1 MQKFFL
7 ASFSIVTFLLG
18 LVSMTDA
25 DLRATVLGDATVAGT
40 VSSLSTN
47 TISMQTTPPVVDSTV
62 AQPVMTALLPPG
74 KVSATIINAT
84 AVRIAWAASD
94 GATSYK
100 IFRNNATLGITGDTH
115 YQDATVRAGE
125 NYAYSIVALSDAAL
139 PSEKSAPV
147 QIRINPTTETT
158 AAVPIAAAPSPVTTS
173 EVVASRTTAVSDS
186 ASVNNIPVS
195 SVAVS
200 EAQFSIEAG
209 ASSGAVA
216 ADNTPPSVPTGV
228 TIDIISPT
236 TVRVKWQA
244 STDDAG
250 VANYIIFRNG
260 LKIGITYKETYYDDI
275 TARPGEQYEYAVSA
289 RDTAKN
295 ESAKSVFRQVI
306 LPVKDSGVDLPT
318 EKAEKPIM
326 LTVGVVPDKQK
337 VNVDTDHDGLSDAE
351 ELRLGTDPNVAD
363 TDGDGFLDGDEIKA
377 GFDPLKYSSGD
388 KSDKIAFQPPATDSK
403 KRASVEDNRYEVKK
417 VELVKSEST
426 GKEVARFSGKGLPNT
441 LVTLYI
447 YSDPIIVVVKTD
459 ENGNWSYD
467 LDTNLEDG
475 HHEVYAA
482 VTDTLGRITAQSSP
496 IPFVKTAQAI
506 TTQDAARVVASNQ
519 SPLERSM
526 TQFVG
531 AGVVIASLF
540 GLISLLII
548 VRRQKAV
555 VKEP

>member
-7 ASFSIVTFLLG
+7 AFLSISMFLSGVTLMTNTG
-18 LVSMTDA
+18 LRGA
-25 DLRATVLGDATVAGT
+25 VLGDTTVAGT

-47 TISMQTTPPVVDSTV
+47 TISTQTTTSDVSLTNTSPIV
-62 AQPVMTALLPPG
+62 TALLPPER
-74 KVSATIINAT
+74 VSATIADAT
-84 AVRIAWAASD
+84 TVRITWEVSN
-94 GATSYK
+94 GATRYRV
-100 IFRNNATLGITGDTH
+100 FRNDAVLGITGDTH
-115 YQDATVRAGE
+115 YQDTTAHAGVK
-125 NYAYSIVALSDAAL
+125 YAYSVVALSDVRPSSERSSAAFIL
-139 PSEKSAPV
+139 
-147 QIRINPTTETT
+147 INPVVETT
-158 AAVPIAAAPSPVTTS
+158 AAVSAVALSSPVTS
-173 EVVASRTTAVSDS
+173 EATASRTVASSES
-186 ASVNNIPVS
+186 ANDT
-195 SVAVS
+195 SVASAIVS
-200 EAQFSIEAG
+200 TAQLSVEESAR
-209 ASSGAVA
+209 SGAVA
-216 ADNTPPSVPTGV
+216 VDDTPPSAPTGV
-228 TIDIISPT
+228 VIDIISPT
-236 TVRVKWQA
+236 IVRVKWQA
-244 STDDAG
+244 STDNAG
-250 VANYIIFRNG
+250 VANYVVFRNG
-260 LKIGITYKETYYDDI
+260 SKIGITYKETYYDDI
-275 TARPGEQYEYAVSA
+275 TVRPGEQYEYAVSA

-295 ESAKSVFRQVI
+295 ESAKSAFRQII
-306 LPVKDSGVDLPT
+306 LPMKDTGTDLPP
-318 EKAEKPIM
+318 KVVEKPVV

-388 KSDKIAFQPPATDSK
+388 KSDKIAFQPPVTDSK
-403 KRASVEDNRYEVKK
+403 KKASVEDNRYEIKK

-426 GKEVARFSGKGLPNT
+426 GKDVARFSGKGLPNA

-482 VTDTLGRITAQSSP
+482 VTDNLGRITSQSSP

-519 SPLERSM
+519 SPLERSIA
-526 TQFVG
+526 QFVG
-531 AGVVIASLF
+531 AGVVIAALF

-548 VRRQKAV
+548 VRRQGGI
-555 VKEP
+555 VKE